1 MSTHTN
7 ERINPSWQKATRAQK
22 SPHIHPILKTHF
34 NARTF
39 LKCKITFTHNPK
51 PGSTQL
57 DALILIHKQMC
68 TLNFLFVQTQ
78 THRKAE
84 AEHKQHTIILKH
96 MPHTFTQRQILQ
108 HTKEHERNFWMK
120 DFSNIG
126 EYSYTHPPRTHT
138 HKHRNKNTHIPIP
151 AHKHNHTH

>member
-1 MSTHTN
+1 MSTHTH
-7 ERINPSWQKATRAQK
+7 ERINPSRQKATRAQK
-22 SPHIHPILKTHF
+22 SPHIHPILQTHF

-51 PGSTQL
+51 PESTQL

-68 TLNFLFVQTQ
+68 TLSFLFVQTQ
-78 THRKAE
+78 THKQAE
-84 AEHKQHTIILKH
+84 AEHNQHTIILKH
-96 MPHTFTQRQILQ
+96 MRHTLSQRQILQ
-108 HTKEHERNFWMK
+108 HEGTWKKLLNERFFKHW
-120 DFSNIG
+120 
-126 EYSYTHPPRTHT
+126 RTLIHASPHT